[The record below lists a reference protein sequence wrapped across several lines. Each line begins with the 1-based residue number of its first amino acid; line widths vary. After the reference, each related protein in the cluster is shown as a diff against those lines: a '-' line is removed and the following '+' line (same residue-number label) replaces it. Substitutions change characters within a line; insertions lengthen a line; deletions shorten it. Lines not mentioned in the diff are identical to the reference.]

1 MGRRGPV
8 IAIDGPSGVGKSTVA
23 RLLSQRLKFR
33 YIDTGAMYRAVAV
46 AASEAGID
54 IDSDEELE
62 NFLRGVSIHFG
73 EDNKIFLNDRD
84 LTRTI
89 REPHAGPLASRV
101 SQKRPVREFLAALQR
116 TLGEGGNVVMEGRDI
131 GTVVFP
137 DADVKIFLDAASAV
151 RAGRRRLELEQ
162 TAGIEPERLE
172 EVAHEL
178 EKRDRRDSTRTLA
191 PLKKAADAVYVD
203 TSELSVEDVVQRIME
218 IVKEIVKKS
227 ERGLK

>member
-23 RLLSQRLKFR
+23 RLLSRRLNFR

-62 NFLRGVSIHFG
+62 NFLKGVSIRFGGG
-73 EDNKIFLNDRD
+73 EDDGIFLNDRD
-84 LTRTI
+84 LTRVI

-101 SQKRPVREFLAALQR
+101 SQKKPVREFLAALQR
-116 TLGEGGNVVMEGRDI
+116 TFGEGGNVVMEGRDI

-137 DADVKIFLDAASAV
+137 DADVKIFLDAKSGV

-162 TAGIEPERLE
+162 TGDIELERLD

-203 TSELSVEDVVQRIME
+203 TSELPVEAVVRRVME
-218 IVKEIVKKS
+218 IVKKR
-227 ERGLK
+227 ERGCK